1 MRQFFDNST
10 DLDLKRSNAL
20 IESTKKSQMYTAREA
35 EMIKIGMS
43 RFSVFD
49 GAAKHL
55 KMPSPSVSAKIND
68 QTGASAAF
76 GYATGTVRAS
86 AERVFAYYWDVDMRC
101 STCLSK
107 RASAKLFLL
116 VVPEP
121 ASANNMML
129 LMLVLHSRPP
139 SLFICLLCSLRC
151 T

>member
-55 KMPSPSVSAKIND
+55 RTMF
-68 QTGASAAF
+68 QHT
-76 GYATGTVRAS
+76 
-86 AERVFAYYWDVDMRC
+86 
-101 STCLSK
+101 
-107 RASAKLFLL
+107 
-116 VVPEP
+116 
-121 ASANNMML
+121 
-129 LMLVLHSRPP
+129 
-139 SLFICLLCSLRC
+139 
-151 T
+151 